1 MNAQPQC
8 SAITFRPVPRDGSTL
23 VLRRRPIATE
33 PPPVITC
40 ADAVLEAK
48 LLAILDAPL
57 SARETPTAGFDRK
70 ERALGNAFA
79 ELTRAQAGALFDRL
93 EINYT
98 RDDLARKFHKLTDV
112 RRDRLMTFL
121 ARVAECA

>member
-1 MNAQPQC
+1 M
-8 SAITFRPVPRDGSTL
+8 AIRFDDIDGFNQL
-23 VLRRRPIATE
+23 ATTE
-33 PPPVITC
+33 WGDWGPE
-40 ADAVLEAK
+40 LEVTQEM
-48 LLAILDAPL
+48 I
-57 SARETPTAGFDRK
+57 
-70 ERALGNAFA
+70 NAFA

-93 EINYT
+93 DINYT